1 MPIKQPKVGDFVKIV
16 FDDHCENFHDA
27 MQFEAYGK
35 ITKITKKAYVL
46 HTWQYYD
53 LIQRAKDSD
62 PEKNENC
69 FCIVKKAVDSIKIFK

>member
-1 MPIKQPKVGDFVKIV
+1 MTIKRPQIGDFVKVI
-16 FDDHCENFHDA
+16 FWDHCENFHDA

-35 ITKITKKAYVL
+35 ITKITPKAYVL
-46 HTWQYYD
+46 YTWQYHD
-53 LIQRAKDSD
+53 HIQRAKDPD